1 MTKAVSSSRVRELQ
15 AMLFPVQPIPGGML
29 SELQVPQELQVSP
42 LERYDSS
49 VLRRE
54 IESALF
60 GIPLGLSQHRYSK
73 ETLRAVLDAR
83 CIVDGSIQEAA
94 RWPTECQVVPER
106 IRHIENNSSIPE
118 AFYVSTGKEP
128 RPKPISD
135 ELGTVIF
142 RYCPT
147 NVTNYFSRS
156 CVGGSTV
163 LPFPTDFSGESSA
176 ADNKETTNENDIFFL
191 AEASSR
197 PKEDSTDLRFESRF
211 ESGNLGKVVK
221 ITDTYYQLYLRRD
234 LYTQRHTQWYYFRVS
249 NTRSR
254 ITYRF
259 SIVNMC
265 KEESLYNE
273 GLKPLLYST
282 EDARTRSIGWRRCGD
297 NITYY
302 RNNDSSNDEERERHT
317 LTFNISFPHDRD
329 IVYLAHCYPY
339 TYTDLQEYLG
349 RIVADPAKT
358 RFTKL
363 RLLCRSLAG
372 NGVYYLTITAPMH
385 DDEAR
390 RKRGVII
397 TARVHPGETPSS
409 WMMKGIIDFLTGDTN
424 RARELRERFVFKLVP
439 MLNPD
444 GVIVGNNRCSLS
456 GKDLNRQYRT
466 VMRESYPSVWHTK
479 LMIRRLLEECGVAIY
494 CDLHAHSRKHNIFAY
509 GCESKRAGCNG
520 KLSEQVFPLMLHKNA
535 ADKFSF
541 ENCKFHVEKGK
552 EGTGRVV
559 VWSMGVQNSYTMEAS
574 MGGSK
579 MGSRCGTHFSTQD
592 YEQIGKAFCETLLDF
607 SDQDPTKERLRNKI
621 IARLTKEG
629 SNAEEPTNIDLTDY
643 SSDEGDT
650 SQESF
655 LSDDEKIE
663 YTDVAWASEGGEL
676 LANRRRYLC
685 VPPPSPTFVP
695 PRSVGLCRRRAR
707 RDIAGRIYLE
717 RRRILARRA
726 VMDLPT
732 TDPGSDLC
740 DLTDSADEN
749 FVRSEGR
756 ECEVWRR
763 TSRERREE
771 IVDLSETAVAE
782 KEERRNKGLILPE
795 IVRPRSVSFGE
806 ILPRKDHRKTRQ
818 RTRCL
823 RALRNPSP
831 VSPTSQEARIK
842 LTSLRQQIWTG
853 VPCTATAGECIDAAR
868 QADAFVKIPL
878 SWGVSRHA
886 LMHYPTDS
894 EATLKL
900 QSKKPQ
906 SLAYEESKVDSR
918 KTRRKSRRKRQGVAA
933 ESLPAQLKEVVD
945 RADGSSKPSSKKKS
959 SKFDWVQRAVNFN
972 SRMKDAR
979 GAKSS
984 FLAIEADSLK
994 LLTASTTTP
1003 KKQRVQS
1010 QSQRPR
1016 KLEPR
1021 RKFRGIGVVASTCV
1035 DVINKTGGKVTRQP
1049 PRTPTTRSRRDAL
1062 FRCESSTSDDASSLY
1077 DVSSKPKTVKKKQKK
1092 KKQQQL
1098 SKKQPPA
1105 NRTTE
1110 RRKRA
1115 CSAKALRDN
1124 V

>member
-1 MTKAVSSSRVRELQ
+1 MI
-15 AMLFPVQPIPGGML
+15 F
-29 SELQVPQELQVSP
+29 QV
-42 LERYDSS
+42 
-49 VLRRE
+49 
-54 IESALF
+54 I
-60 GIPLGLSQHRYSK
+60 
-73 ETLRAVLDAR
+73 
-83 CIVDGSIQEAA
+83 
-94 RWPTECQVVPER
+94 PER
-106 IRHIENNSSIPE
+106 VRHIEYNPATPE
-118 AFYVSTGKEP
+118 VFYVPTGKEP
-128 RPKPISD
+128 RPKPIGD

-156 CVGGSTV
+156 CVGGNTV
-163 LPFPTDFSGESSA
+163 LPFSTEFSGESTA
-176 ADNKETTNENDIFFL
+176 CTMNIKEGVNGNDIFFV
-191 AEASSR
+191 AEASR
-197 PKEDSTDLRFESRF
+197 PKDESTDLRFESRF

-265 KEESLYNE
+265 KDESLYNE

-282 EDARTRSIGWRRCGD
+282 EDARTRSVGWRRCGD

-302 RNNDSSNDEERERHT
+302 RNNDSSDEEKERHT

-349 RIVADPAKT
+349 KIVADPAKT
-358 RFTKL
+358 RFAKL

-372 NGVYYLTITAPMH
+372 NGVYYLTITAPTH
-385 DDEAR
+385 DEEVR
-390 RKRGVII
+390 RKRGVVI

-409 WMMKGIIDFLTGDTN
+409 WTMKGIIDFLTGDTN
-424 RARELRERFVFKLVP
+424 RARELRERFIFKLVP

-509 GCESKRAGCNG
+509 GCESKRTGYNG
-520 KLSEQVFPLMLHKNA
+520 RLSEQVFPLMLHKNA

-579 MGSRCGTHFSTQD
+579 IGSRCGTHFSIQD

-607 SDQDPTKERLRNKI
+607 SDQDPMKESLRFKI

-629 SNAEEPTNIDLTDY
+629 SSAEEPTNIDLTDY
-643 SSDEGDT
+643 SSNEGDI

-655 LSDDEKIE
+655 SSEEERTE
-663 YTDVAWASEGGEL
+663 YTDAAWSSEGGEFL
-676 LANRRRYLC
+676 MSRRRYLC

-695 PRSVGLCRRRAR
+695 PRSVGLYKRRAR
-707 RDIAGRIYLE
+707 RDVARRIYLQ
-717 RRRILARRA
+717 RRRNLTRRA

-732 TDPGSDLC
+732 MDPGSDLC

-749 FVRSEGR
+749 FVKSEGR
-756 ECEVWRR
+756 EYDVVWKN
-763 TSRERREE
+763 TQEYREE
-771 IVDLSETAVAE
+771 IIELSERETTE
-782 KEERRNKGLILPE
+782 KEKRQDDALVLPD

-806 ILPRKDHRKTRQ
+806 LLPRKEQRKTRQ
-818 RTRCL
+818 RPRCL
-823 RALRNPSP
+823 RTLRNPSP
-831 VSPTSQEARIK
+831 VSPRSQEVRIK

-853 VPCTATAGECIDAAR
+853 VSTATEGNDAEHLV
-868 QADAFVKIPL
+868 DAFVKTPL

-886 LMHYPTDS
+886 LMHYPTDG
-894 EATLKL
+894 EVTLKSP
-900 QSKKPQ
+900 SKKTQ
-906 SLAYEESKVDSR
+906 SLYDADKDDAR
-918 KTRRKSRRKRQGVAA
+918 KTRKKSRRNA
-933 ESLPAQLKEVVD
+933 PQLKAVA
-945 RADGSSKPSSKKKS
+945 RADGQKPSKRKNARL
-959 SKFDWVQRAVNFN
+959 DWQRAVNLN
-972 SRMKDAR
+972 SRGKDAR
-979 GAKSS
+979 VTRSS
-984 FLAIEADSLK
+984 SLLTIEADSLK
-994 LLTASTTTP
+994 LLTTSTTS
-1003 KKQRVQS
+1003 KQP
-1010 QSQRPR
+1010 QRPQR
-1016 KLEPR
+1016 KLESR
-1021 RKFRGIGVVASTCV
+1021 RKFRSVGAVASTCV
-1035 DVINKTGGKVTRQP
+1035 GIGTKTGASKSTR
-1049 PRTPTTRSRRDAL
+1049 TRACRRDA
-1062 FRCESSTSDDASSLY
+1062 FCESTTSDDASS
-1077 DVSSKPKTVKKKQKK
+1077 DSGKPKVVKKKHRK
-1092 KKQQQL
+1092 KKQQSQQQQ
-1098 SKKQPPA
+1098 QPPS
-1105 NRTTE
+1105 RKSSRGTE
-1110 RRKRA
+1110 QGKRA
-1115 CSAKALRDN
+1115 CSAKTLRN
-1124 V
+1124 IV

>member
-1 MTKAVSSSRVRELQ
+1 MMKAVSSSRVRELQ
-15 AMLFPVQPIPGGML
+15 AMLFPIQPIPGGMFSDL
-29 SELQVPQELQVSP
+29 APQELQVSQ

-49 VLRRE
+49 TLRRDA
-54 IESALF
+54 ESALF
-60 GIPLGLSQHRYSK
+60 AIPLSLSRHRYSSK

-94 RWPTECQVVPER
+94 RWPTECQVIPER
-106 IRHIENNSSIPE
+106 IRHIEYNFATPE
-118 AFYVSTGKEP
+118 AFYIPTGKEP

-163 LPFPTDFSGESSA
+163 LPFPAEFSGESTTCV
-176 ADNKETTNENDIFFL
+176 ADTKDGANENDIFFV
-191 AEASSR
+191 AETSR
-197 PKEDSTDLRFESRF
+197 PREDNTDLRFESRF

-234 LYTQRHTQWYYFRVS
+234 LYTQRHTQWYYFKVS

-265 KEESLYNE
+265 KDESLYNE

-282 EDARTRSIGWRRCGD
+282 EDARTRSVGWRRCGD

-302 RNNDSSNDEERERHT
+302 RNNDSSSDEEREKHT

-349 RIVADPAKT
+349 KLVADPAKT

-372 NGVYYLTITAPMH
+372 NGVYYLTITAPTQ
-385 DDEAR
+385 DEEVR
-390 RKRGVII
+390 RKRGVVI

-409 WMMKGIIDFLTGDTN
+409 WTMKGIIDFLTGDTN

-520 KLSEQVFPLMLHKNA
+520 RLSEQVFPLMLHKNA

-579 MGSRCGTHFSTQD
+579 IGSRCGTHFSIQD

-607 SDQDPTKERLRNKI
+607 SDQDPMKEKLRNKI
-621 IARLTKEG
+621 VARLTKEG
-629 SNAEEPTNIDLTDY
+629 SSAEEPTNIDLTDY
-643 SSDEGDT
+643 SSDEGDV

-655 LSDDEKIE
+655 SSEEERLE
-663 YTDVAWASEGGEL
+663 YTDAAWSSEGGEF

-685 VPPPSPTFVP
+685 APPPSPTFVP
-695 PRSVGLCRRRAR
+695 PRSVGLYRRRAR
-707 RDIAGRIYLE
+707 RDVAGRIYLE
-717 RRRILARRA
+717 RRRILTQRA

-756 ECEVWRR
+756 EYDVVWRN
-763 TSRERREE
+763 TREYREE
-771 IVDLSETAVAE
+771 IVELSERETV
-782 KEERRNKGLILPE
+782 ERDDRQQNQTLILPE

-806 ILPRKDHRKTRQ
+806 LLPCKDHRRTRQ
-818 RTRCL
+818 RRPRCL
-823 RALRNPSP
+823 RTTLKNPSP
-831 VSPTSQEARIK
+831 VSPTNREARIK
-842 LTSLRQQIWTG
+842 LTSLRRQQIWTG
-853 VPCTATAGECIDAAR
+853 IPSTVENNDTGRLVDAY
-868 QADAFVKIPL
+868 VKTPL
-878 SWGVSRHA
+878 SWGVSRYA
-886 LMHYPTDS
+886 LMHYPTD
-894 EATLKL
+894 EEVTLK
-900 QSKKPQ
+900 
-906 SLAYEESKVDSR
+906 
-918 KTRRKSRRKRQGVAA
+918 
-933 ESLPAQLKEVVD
+933 
-945 RADGSSKPSSKKKS
+945 
-959 SKFDWVQRAVNFN
+959 
-972 SRMKDAR
+972 
-979 GAKSS
+979 
-984 FLAIEADSLK
+984 
-994 LLTASTTTP
+994 
-1003 KKQRVQS
+1003 
-1010 QSQRPR
+1010 
-1016 KLEPR
+1016 
-1021 RKFRGIGVVASTCV
+1021 
-1035 DVINKTGGKVTRQP
+1035 
-1049 PRTPTTRSRRDAL
+1049 
-1062 FRCESSTSDDASSLY
+1062 
-1077 DVSSKPKTVKKKQKK
+1077 
-1092 KKQQQL
+1092 
-1098 SKKQPPA
+1098 
-1105 NRTTE
+1105 
-1110 RRKRA
+1110 
-1115 CSAKALRDN
+1115 
-1124 V
+1124 

>member
-1 MTKAVSSSRVRELQ
+1 
-15 AMLFPVQPIPGGML
+15 GGIL
-29 SELQVPQELQVSP
+29 SDLTPQDLQVSQ
-42 LERYDSS
+42 LERYESS
-49 VLRRE
+49 ALRRDA
-54 IESALF
+54 ESALF
-60 GIPLGLSQHRYSK
+60 AVPLGLSRYRYSK
-73 ETLRAVLDAR
+73 EALRAVLDAR

-94 RWPTECQVVPER
+94 RWPTECQVIPER
-106 IRHIENNSSIPE
+106 VRHIEYNPATPE

-128 RPKPISD
+128 RPKPIGD

-163 LPFPTDFSGESSA
+163 LPFHTDFPGESTA
-176 ADNKETTNENDIFFL
+176 CANGNDIFFV
-191 AEASSR
+191 AEASR
-197 PKEDSTDLRFESRF
+197 PKDDNTDLQFESRF

-282 EDARTRSIGWRRCGD
+282 EDARTRSVGWRRCGD

-302 RNNDSSNDEERERHT
+302 RNNDSSSDDEKEKHT

-349 RIVADPAKT
+349 KIVADPTKT
-358 RFTKL
+358 RFAKL

-372 NGVYYLTITAPMH
+372 NGVYYLTITAPTH
-385 DDEAR
+385 DEDVR
-390 RKRGVII
+390 RKRGVVI

-409 WMMKGIIDFLTGDTN
+409 WTMKGIIDFLTGDTN

-509 GCESKRAGCNG
+509 GCESKRTGCNG

-541 ENCKFHVEKGK
+541 ENCKFHVEKVK

-579 MGSRCGTHFSTQD
+579 IGSRCGTHFSIQD

-607 SDQDPTKERLRNKI
+607 SDQDPMKERLRNKI
-621 IARLTKEG
+621 IARLAKEG
-629 SNAEEPTNIDLTDY
+629 SNAEEPINIDLTDY
-643 SSDEGDT
+643 SSDEGDI

-655 LSDDEKIE
+655 SSEEGRTE
-663 YTDVAWASEGGEL
+663 YTDAAWSSEGGEF
-676 LANRRRYLC
+676 LASRRRYLC

-695 PRSVGLCRRRAR
+695 PRSVGLYRRRAR

-717 RRRILARRA
+717 RRKNVARRA

-740 DLTDSADEN
+740 DLTDSADES

-756 ECEVWRR
+756 EYDDVWRS
-763 TSRERREE
+763 TQEHREE
-771 IVDLSETAVAE
+771 IIELSERETTE
-782 KEERRNKGLILPE
+782 KEERQEKTLILPEIARRAVMDLPTTDPDVWRSTQEHREEIIELSERETTEKEERQEKTLILPE

-806 ILPRKDHRKTRQ
+806 LLPRKDHRKTRQ
-818 RTRCL
+818 HSRCL
-823 RALRNPSP
+823 RMLRNPSP
-831 VSPTSQEARIK
+831 VSPTSQEVRIK
-842 LTSLRQQIWTG
+842 LTSLRRQIWTG
-853 VPCTATAGECIDAAR
+853 VSTSTA
-868 QADAFVKIPL
+868 ADENNEAERLVDTFVKMPL
-878 SWGVSRHA
+878 SWGISRHA
-886 LMHYPTDS
+886 LMHYPTDG
-894 EATLKL
+894 EVTLKP

-906 SLAYEESKVDSR
+906 SLVYDADKDDAR
-918 KTRRKSRRKRQGVAA
+918 KTRKKLRRNA
-933 ESLPAQLKEVVD
+933 SQLKASA
-945 RADGSSKPSSKKKS
+945 RTDGQKS
-959 SKFDWVQRAVNFN
+959 SKRKNAKLDWQRAVNLN
-972 SRMKDAR
+972 SRGKDAR
-979 GAKSS
+979 ITRTSS
-984 FLAIEADSLK
+984 FLTIEADSLK
-994 LLTASTTTP
+994 LLATSTVS
-1003 KKQRVQS
+1003 KQP
-1010 QSQRPR
+1010 QRPQR
-1016 KLEPR
+1016 KLESR
-1021 RKFRGIGVVASTCV
+1021 RKFRGVGAVASTCV
-1035 DVINKTGGKVTRQP
+1035 GVGAKTSVAK
-1049 PRTPTTRSRRDAL
+1049 TTRTRACRRDA
-1062 FRCESSTSDDASSLY
+1062 FCESTTSDDASS
-1077 DVSSKPKTVKKKQKK
+1077 DSGKPKVVKKKQKK
-1092 KKQQQL
+1092 KKQQQPPPRKTNRGTEQ
-1098 SKKQPPA
+1098 SK
-1105 NRTTE
+1105 RV
-1110 RRKRA
+1110 
-1115 CSAKALRDN
+1115 CSAKTSRNN

>member
-1 MTKAVSSSRVRELQ
+1 MKALSSSRVRELQ
-15 AMLFPVQPIPGGML
+15 AVLFPVQPIPGGML
-29 SELQVPQELQVSP
+29 SDLTPQDLQVSQ
-42 LERYDSS
+42 LERYESS
-49 VLRRE
+49 ALRRDA
-54 IESALF
+54 ESALF
-60 GIPLGLSQHRYSK
+60 AIPLGLSRYRYSK
-73 ETLRAVLDAR
+73 EALRAVLDAR
-83 CIVDGSIQEAA
+83 CIIDGSIQEAA
-94 RWPTECQVVPER
+94 RWPTECQVIPER
-106 IRHIENNSSIPE
+106 VRHIEYNPATPE

-128 RPKPISD
+128 RPKPIGD

-163 LPFPTDFSGESSA
+163 LPFHTDFPGESTA
-176 ADNKETTNENDIFFL
+176 CANGNDIFFI
-191 AEASSR
+191 AEASR
-197 PKEDSTDLRFESRF
+197 PKDDNTDLQFESRF

-234 LYTQRHTQWYYFRVS
+234 LYTQRHTQWYYFKVS

-282 EDARTRSIGWRRCGD
+282 EDARTRSVGWRRCGD

-302 RNNDSSNDEERERHT
+302 RNNDSSDDEKEKHT

-349 RIVADPAKT
+349 KIVADPTKT
-358 RFTKL
+358 RFAKL

-372 NGVYYLTITAPMH
+372 NGVYYLTITAPTP
-385 DDEAR
+385 DEDVR
-390 RKRGVII
+390 RKRGVVI

-409 WMMKGIIDFLTGDTN
+409 WTMKGIIDFLTGDTN

-509 GCESKRAGCNG
+509 GCENKRTGCNG

-541 ENCKFHVEKGK
+541 ENCKFHVEKVK

-579 MGSRCGTHFSTQD
+579 IGSRCGTHFSIQD

-607 SDQDPTKERLRNKI
+607 SDQDPMKERLRNKI
-621 IARLTKEG
+621 IARLAKEG

-643 SSDEGDT
+643 SSDEGDI

-655 LSDDEKIE
+655 SSEEGRTE
-663 YTDVAWASEGGEL
+663 YTDATWSSEGGEF
-676 LANRRRYLC
+676 LASRRRYLC

-695 PRSVGLCRRRAR
+695 PRSVGLYRRRAR

-717 RRRILARRA
+717 RRKNLARRA

-740 DLTDSADEN
+740 DLTDSADES

-756 ECEVWRR
+756 EYDDEWKS
-763 TSRERREE
+763 TQEHREE
-771 IVDLSETAVAE
+771 IIELSERETTE
-782 KEERRNKGLILPE
+782 KDERQEKTLILPE

-806 ILPRKDHRKTRQ
+806 LLPRKDHRKTRQ
-818 RTRCL
+818 HPRCL
-823 RALRNPSP
+823 RMLRNPSR
-831 VSPTSQEARIK
+831 VSPTSQEVRIK
-842 LTSLRQQIWTG
+842 LTSLRRQIWTG
-853 VPCTATAGECIDAAR
+853 VSSSTAADENNEAER
-868 QADAFVKIPL
+868 LVDAFVKTPL

-886 LMHYPTDS
+886 LMHYPTDG
-894 EATLKL
+894 EVTLKP
-900 QSKKPQ
+900 QSKKP
-906 SLAYEESKVDSR
+906 LVYDTDKDDAR
-918 KTRRKSRRKRQGVAA
+918 KTRKKLRRNA
-933 ESLPAQLKEVVD
+933 SQLKASA
-945 RADGSSKPSSKKKS
+945 RTDGQKPSKRKNAKL
-959 SKFDWVQRAVNFN
+959 DWQRAMDLN
-972 SRMKDAR
+972 SRGKDAR
-979 GAKSS
+979 TSS
-984 FLAIEADSLK
+984 LLTIEADSLK
-994 LLTASTTTP
+994 LLATSTVS
-1003 KKQRVQS
+1003 KQP
-1010 QSQRPR
+1010 QRPQR
-1016 KLEPR
+1016 KLESR
-1021 RKFRGIGVVASTCV
+1021 RKFRGVGAVASTCV
-1035 DVINKTGGKVTRQP
+1035 GVGAKTSVTK
-1049 PRTPTTRSRRDAL
+1049 TTRTRACRRDAL
-1062 FRCESSTSDDASSLY
+1062 CESTTSDDASS
-1077 DVSSKPKTVKKKQKK
+1077 DSGKPKVVKKKQKK
-1092 KKQQQL
+1092 KKQQQQQQ
-1098 SKKQPPA
+1098 QPPPRKT
-1105 NRTTE
+1105 NRGIEQT
-1110 RRKRA
+1110 KRVY
-1115 CSAKALRDN
+1115 SAKTSCNN

>member
-1 MTKAVSSSRVRELQ
+1 MMKPVSSSRVRELQ
-15 AMLFPVQPIPGGML
+15 AMLFPVQPIPGSTL
-29 SELQVPQELQVSP
+29 SDLTPQDLQVSQ
-42 LERYDSS
+42 LERYESS
-49 VLRRE
+49 ALRRDA
-54 IESALF
+54 ESALF
-60 GIPLGLSQHRYSK
+60 AIPLGLSRHRYSK
-73 ETLRAVLDAR
+73 EALRAVLDAR

-94 RWPTECQVVPER
+94 RWPTECQVIPER
-106 IRHIENNSSIPE
+106 VRHIEYNATTPE
-118 AFYVSTGKEP
+118 AFYVSSGKEP
-128 RPKPISD
+128 RPKPIGD

-156 CVGGSTV
+156 CVGGSTA
-163 LPFPTDFSGESSA
+163 FPSDFPGESTA
-176 ADNKETTNENDIFFL
+176 CPNGNDIFFV
-191 AEASSR
+191 AEMPR
-197 PKEDSTDLRFESRF
+197 PKDDSTDLRFESRF

-234 LYTQRHTQWYYFRVS
+234 LYTQRHTQWYYFKVS

-282 EDARTRSIGWRRCGD
+282 EDARTRSVGWRRCGD

-302 RNNDSSNDEERERHT
+302 RNNDSSSDEEKEKHT

-329 IVYLAHCYPY
+329 VVYLAHCYPY

-349 RIVADPAKT
+349 KIVADPAKT
-358 RFTKL
+358 RFAKL

-372 NGVYYLTITAPMH
+372 NGVYYLTITAPTN
-385 DDEAR
+385 DEEVR
-390 RKRGVII
+390 RKRGVVI

-409 WMMKGIIDFLTGDTN
+409 WTMKGIIDFLTGDTN

-509 GCESKRAGCNG
+509 GCESKRTGCSG
-520 KLSEQVFPLMLHKNA
+520 RLSEQVFPLMLHKNA

-574 MGGSK
+574 MGGTK
-579 MGSRCGTHFSTQD
+579 IGSRCGTHFSIRD
-592 YEQIGKAFCETLLDF
+592 YEQIGRAFCETLLDF
-607 SDQDPTKERLRNKI
+607 YDQDPMKERLRNKI
-621 IARLTKEG
+621 IVRLTKEG
-629 SNAEEPTNIDLTDY
+629 SSAEEPTNIDLTDY
-643 SSDEGDT
+643 SSNEGDI
-650 SQESF
+650 SQES
-655 LSDDEKIE
+655 LSSEEERAE
-663 YTDVAWASEGGEL
+663 YTDTTWSSEGGEFP
-676 LANRRRYLC
+676 AGRRRYLC

-695 PRSVGLCRRRAR
+695 PRSVGLYRRRAR
-707 RDIAGRIYLE
+707 RDVAGRIYLE
-717 RRRILARRA
+717 RRRNLTRRA

-740 DLTDSADEN
+740 DLTDSADES
-749 FVRSEGR
+749 FVGSEGR
-756 ECEVWRR
+756 EYDVAWRS
-763 TSRERREE
+763 TQEYREE
-771 IVDLSETAVAE
+771 IIELSERETTE
-782 KEERRNKGLILPE
+782 KEERREETLILPE

-806 ILPRKDHRKTRQ
+806 LLPRKDHRKIRQ
-818 RTRCL
+818 QPRCL
-823 RALRNPSP
+823 RTLRNPSP
-831 VSPTSQEARIK
+831 VLPTSREVRIK

-853 VPCTATAGECIDAAR
+853 VSSTAAEGNDAKR
-868 QADAFVKIPL
+868 LVDAFAKTPL

-886 LMHYPTDS
+886 LMHYPTDG
-894 EATLKL
+894 EVTLKS
-900 QSKKPQ
+900 QSKKTQ
-906 SLAYEESKVDSR
+906 SLAEDTDKDDTR
-918 KTRRKSRRKRQGVAA
+918 KARKKSRRNG
-933 ESLPAQLKEVVD
+933 SQLKAAA
-945 RADGSSKPSSKKKS
+945 RTDGRKS
-959 SKFDWVQRAVNFN
+959 SRRKNARLDWQRAVNLN
-972 SRMKDAR
+972 SRGNDAR
-979 GAKSS
+979 IARTSS
-984 FLAIEADSLK
+984 LLTIEADSLK
-994 LLTASTTTP
+994 LLAASTTS
-1003 KKQRVQS
+1003 KQLPQ
-1010 QSQRPR
+1010 R

-1021 RKFRGIGVVASTCV
+1021 RKFRGVGAAASIAAKPTRTRTC
-1035 DVINKTGGKVTRQP
+1035 
-1049 PRTPTTRSRRDAL
+1049 RRDA
-1062 FRCESSTSDDASSLY
+1062 FCESTTSDDASS
-1077 DVSSKPKTVKKKQKK
+1077 DSGKPKVVKKKQKK
-1092 KKQQQL
+1092 KKQQQPRKPMGNRRAEQ
-1098 SKKQPPA
+1098 SK
-1105 NRTTE
+1105 RV
-1110 RRKRA
+1110 R
-1115 CSAKALRDN
+1115 SAKTSRNN

>member
-1 MTKAVSSSRVRELQ
+1 MMKALSSSRVRELQ
-15 AMLFPVQPIPGGML
+15 AVLFPVQPIPGGML
-29 SELQVPQELQVSP
+29 SDLTPQDLQVSQ
-42 LERYDSS
+42 LERYESS
-49 VLRRE
+49 ALRRDA
-54 IESALF
+54 ESALF
-60 GIPLGLSQHRYSK
+60 AIPLGVSRHRYSK
-73 ETLRAVLDAR
+73 EALRAVLDAR

-94 RWPTECQVVPER
+94 RWPTECQVIPER
-106 IRHIENNSSIPE
+106 VRHIEYNSPTPE

-128 RPKPISD
+128 RPKPIGD

-156 CVGGSTV
+156 CVGGNTV
-163 LPFPTDFSGESSA
+163 LPFPTDFSGESTA
-176 ADNKETTNENDIFFL
+176 NGNDIFFV
-191 AEASSR
+191 AEASR
-197 PKEDSTDLRFESRF
+197 PKDDNTDLRFESRF

-234 LYTQRHTQWYYFRVS
+234 LYTQRHTQWYYFKVS

-282 EDARTRSIGWRRCGD
+282 EDARTRSVGWRRCGD

-302 RNNDSSNDEERERHT
+302 RNNDSSDEEREKHT

-349 RIVADPAKT
+349 KIVADPAKT
-358 RFTKL
+358 RFAKL

-372 NGVYYLTITAPMH
+372 NGVYYLTITAPTN
-385 DDEAR
+385 DEEVR
-390 RKRGVII
+390 RKRGVVI

-409 WMMKGIIDFLTGDTN
+409 WTMKGIIDFLTGDTN

-509 GCESKRAGCNG
+509 GCESKRTGCNG

-559 VWSMGVQNSYTMEAS
+559 VWSMGVQNSYTIEAS

-579 MGSRCGTHFSTQD
+579 IGSRCGTHFSTHD

-607 SDQDPTKERLRNKI
+607 SDQDPMKERLRNKI

-629 SNAEEPTNIDLTDY
+629 SSAEEPTNIVLTDY
-643 SSDEGDT
+643 SSDEGNI
-650 SQESF
+650 SQSF
-655 LSDDEKIE
+655 SSEEERTE
-663 YTDVAWASEGGEL
+663 YTDAAWASEGGEF
-676 LANRRRYLC
+676 LASRRRYLC

-695 PRSVGLCRRRAR
+695 PRSVGLYRRRAR
-707 RDIAGRIYLE
+707 RDVAGRIYLE
-717 RRRILARRA
+717 RRRNLARRA

-740 DLTDSADEN
+740 DLTDSADES

-756 ECEVWRR
+756 EYDGEVWR
-763 TSRERREE
+763 SKQEYREKIIE
-771 IVDLSETAVAE
+771 LSEKKRVE
-782 KEERRNKGLILPE
+782 KEEQQETTLILPE
-795 IVRPRSVSFGE
+795 IITRPRSVSFGE
-806 ILPRKDHRKTRQ
+806 LLPRKDHRKARQ
-818 RTRCL
+818 RPRCL
-823 RALRNPSP
+823 RTLRNSSP
-831 VSPTSQEARIK
+831 VSPTSREMRLK
-842 LTSLRQQIWTG
+842 LTSLRRQIWTG
-853 VPCTATAGECIDAAR
+853 VSTTATTTDAEGNNAER
-868 QADAFVKIPL
+868 LVDAFVKTPL
-878 SWGVSRHA
+878 SWGISRHA
-886 LMHYPTDS
+886 LMHYPTDG
-894 EATLKL
+894 EVTLKS
-900 QSKKPQ
+900 QSKKAQ
-906 SLAYEESKVDSR
+906 SPVYDADKDDAR
-918 KTRRKSRRKRQGVAA
+918 KTRKKSRRNATQMK
-933 ESLPAQLKEVVD
+933 VVV
-945 RADGSSKPSSKKKS
+945 RTDGQKPSSRRKS
-959 SKFDWVQRAVNFN
+959 TRLDWQRAVTLN
-972 SRMKDAR
+972 SRGKDVRIAR
-979 GAKSS
+979 TSS
-984 FLAIEADSLK
+984 LLTIEADSLK
-994 LLTASTTTP
+994 LLAASTTAS
-1003 KKQRVQS
+1003 KQP
-1010 QSQRPR
+1010 QRPQR
-1016 KLEPR
+1016 KLESR
-1021 RKFRGIGVVASTCV
+1021 RKFRGVGAVASTCV
-1035 DVINKTGGKVTRQP
+1035 GVGAKASAAKPMRTRAC
-1049 PRTPTTRSRRDAL
+1049 RRDA
-1062 FRCESSTSDDASSLY
+1062 FCESTTSDDSSSDSGKLK
-1077 DVSSKPKTVKKKQKK
+1077 VVKKKQKK
-1092 KKQQQL
+1092 KKQQQ
-1098 SKKQPPA
+1098 PPRKP
-1105 NRTTE
+1105 NRGTE
-1110 RRKRA
+1110 QGKRV
-1115 CSAKALRDN
+1115 CSAKTSRNN

>member
-1 MTKAVSSSRVRELQ
+1 MMRAVSSSRVRELQ
-15 AMLFPVQPIPGGML
+15 AVLFPVQPIPGGIL
-29 SELQVPQELQVSP
+29 SDLTPQDLQVSQ
-42 LERYDSS
+42 LERYESS
-49 VLRRE
+49 GLRRDA
-54 IESALF
+54 ESALF
-60 GIPLGLSQHRYSK
+60 TISLGLSRHRYSK
-73 ETLRAVLDAR
+73 EALRAVLDAR

-94 RWPTECQVVPER
+94 RWPTECQVIQER
-106 IRHIENNSSIPE
+106 VRHVEYSPAIPE
-118 AFYVSTGKEP
+118 AFYVTTGKEP
-128 RPKPISD
+128 RPKPIGD

-163 LPFPTDFSGESSA
+163 YPTDLPEESTV
-176 ADNKETTNENDIFFL
+176 DGNDIFFV
-191 AEASSR
+191 AEASR
-197 PKEDSTDLRFESRF
+197 PKNESTDLRFESRF
-211 ESGNLGKVVK
+211 ECGNLGKVVK

-282 EDARTRSIGWRRCGD
+282 EDARTRSVGWRRCGD
-297 NITYY
+297 NIAYY
-302 RNNDSSNDEERERHT
+302 RNNDSSSDEEKEKHT
-317 LTFNISFPHDRD
+317 LTFNISFPHDHD

-349 RIVADPAKT
+349 RIAADPAKT
-358 RFTKL
+358 RFAKL

-372 NGVYYLTITAPMH
+372 NSVYYLTITAPTN
-385 DDEAR
+385 DEEVR
-390 RKRGVII
+390 RKRGVVI

-409 WMMKGIIDFLTGDTN
+409 WTMKGIIDFLTGDTN

-509 GCESKRAGCNG
+509 GCESKRTGCNG
-520 KLSEQVFPLMLHKNA
+520 RLSEQVFPLMLHKNA

-607 SDQDPTKERLRNKI
+607 SDQDPMKERLRNKI

-643 SSDEGDT
+643 SSDEGGV
-650 SQESF
+650 SQGSF
-655 LSDDEKIE
+655 SSEEERIE
-663 YTDVAWASEGGEL
+663 CYTDAAWSSEGGEF
-676 LANRRRYLC
+676 LASRRRYLC

-695 PRSVGLCRRRAR
+695 PRSVGLYRRRAR
-707 RDIAGRIYLE
+707 RDVAGRIYLE
-717 RRRILARRA
+717 RRRNLTRRA

-740 DLTDSADEN
+740 DLTDSADEG

-756 ECEVWRR
+756 EYDAAWGSTAQEY
-763 TSRERREE
+763 REE
-771 IVDLSETAVAE
+771 IIELSERETAE
-782 KEERRNKGLILPE
+782 KGEQQEKTLILPE

-806 ILPRKDHRKTRQ
+806 LLPRKEHRKTRQ
-818 RTRCL
+818 RCL
-823 RALRNPSP
+823 RTLRNQSP
-831 VSPTSQEARIK
+831 VSTSREVRLK
-842 LTSLRQQIWTG
+842 LTSLRRQIWTG
-853 VPCTATAGECIDAAR
+853 VSTAAAEGNDAERLADAAFAR
-868 QADAFVKIPL
+868 TPL
-878 SWGVSRHA
+878 SWGISRHA
-886 LMHYPTDS
+886 LAHYPTDG
-894 EATLKL
+894 EVTLKPR
-900 QSKKPQ
+900 SKKPAQ
-906 SLAYEESKVDSR
+906 SPVYDADKDDAR
-918 KTRRKSRRKRQGVAA
+918 KTRKKSRRNAA
-933 ESLPAQLKEVVD
+933 QAAARTDAQ
-945 RADGSSKPSSKKKS
+945 KPSSRRKNARL
-959 SKFDWVQRAVNFN
+959 DWQRVVTLN
-972 SRMKDAR
+972 SRGKDVRIAR
-979 GAKSS
+979 ASS
-984 FLAIEADSLK
+984 LLAIEADSLK
-994 LLTASTTTP
+994 LLAASSSSSSSSS
-1003 KKQRVQS
+1003 KQP
-1010 QSQRPR
+1010 QRSPR

-1021 RKFRGIGVVASTCV
+1021 RKFRGVGVAVASTCGV
-1035 DVINKTGGKVTRQP
+1035 GVAGAK
-1049 PRTPTTRSRRDAL
+1049 RTCAAKPTRSRACRRDA
-1062 FRCESSTSDDASSLY
+1062 FCESTTSDDASS
-1077 DVSSKPKTVKKKQKK
+1077 DSGKPKVVKKKQKK
-1092 KKQQQL
+1092 KKQQQQQQPRKPSRGTEQ
-1098 SKKQPPA
+1098 SK
-1105 NRTTE
+1105 RV
-1110 RRKRA
+1110 
-1115 CSAKALRDN
+1115 CSSAKTSRNN